1 MKIAILGTGTWG
13 TALARML
20 ANNEH
25 EVFAWSALG
34 DEIDMLNKNRAHVNL
49 PGINLPEAIVL
60 TKNID
65 EACENAE
72 LIVFSTPSVYIRS
85 TVAAAAPFITDGQI
99 LVDVAKGIE
108 PNSHLTMTQVIHDEL
123 SKHGKFENSVVA
135 LSGPSHA
142 EEVARDLP
150 TTIVAASSDMAAAE
164 KTQDA
169 FTNDCMRVYTH
180 FDVEG
185 VELCGALKNI
195 MALACG
201 ISSGLGFGD
210 NTRAALITR
219 GLAEIKRLGVRM
231 GCDEST
237 FSGLAGM
244 GDLIVTATSEHSRN
258 NRCGKLLGQGL
269 SAEEAIKEVG
279 MVVEGIN
286 ALPAAMQLK
295 DEYGV
300 EMPIT
305 ERVNDV
311 VFNGMDPKQAV
322 MWLMTRDKRAELD
335 NR

>member
-1 MKIAILGTGTWG
+1 MHRHRYPGDLRHDL
-13 TALARML
+13 TAGML
-20 ANNEH
+20 A
-25 EVFAWSALG
+25 
-34 DEIDMLNKNRAHVNL
+34 
-49 PGINLPEAIVL
+49 
-60 TKNID
+60 
-65 EACENAE
+65 
-72 LIVFSTPSVYIRS
+72 
-85 TVAAAAPFITDGQI
+85 
-99 LVDVAKGIE
+99 
-108 PNSHLTMTQVIHDEL
+108 
-123 SKHGKFENSVVA
+123 
-135 LSGPSHA
+135 SG
-142 EEVARDLP
+142 R
-150 TTIVAASSDMAAAE
+150 
-164 KTQDA
+164 
-169 FTNDCMRVYTH
+169 R
-180 FDVEG
+180 G
-185 VELCGALKNI
+185 
-195 MALACG
+195 LACG
-201 ISSGLGFGD
+201 VSSGLGFGD

-311 VFNGMDPKQAV
+311 VFNGMDPKEAV
-322 MWLMTRDKRAELD
+322 MWLMTRDKRSELD

>member
-25 EVFAWSALG
+25 EVYAWSALSE
-34 DEIDMLNKNRAHVNL
+34 EIDMLNSKREHVNL
-49 PGINLPEAIVL
+49 PGVELPKAIVF

-65 EACENAE
+65 EACKNAE

-85 TVAAAAPFITDGQI
+85 TVAAAAPFITGDQI

-123 SKHGKFENSVVA
+123 SKHGKLENSIVA

-142 EEVARDLP
+142 EEVSRDLP

-201 ISSGLGFGD
+201 VSSGLGFGD

-258 NRCGKLLGQGL
+258 NRCGRLLGQGL

-322 MWLMTRDKRAELD
+322 MWLMTRDKRSETD
-335 NR
+335 N

>member
-25 EVFAWSALG
+25 EVYAWSALSE
-34 DEIDMLNKNRAHVNL
+34 EIDMLNSKREHINL
-49 PGINLPEAIVL
+49 PGVELPEAIVF

-65 EACENAE
+65 EACNNAE

-85 TVAAAAPFITDGQI
+85 TVAAAAPFITREQI
-99 LVDVAKGIE
+99 LIDVAKGIE

-142 EEVARDLP
+142 EEVSRDLP

-164 KTQDA
+164 KAQDA

-201 ISSGLGFGD
+201 VSSGLGFGD

-295 DEYGV
+295 EEYGV

-305 ERVNDV
+305 DRVNDV
-311 VFNGMDPKQAV
+311 VFNGMDPKEAV
-322 MWLMTRDKRAELD
+322 MWLMTRDKRSELD
-335 NR
+335 N